1 MDQLI
6 RYLSR
11 PSTGREV
18 WQLFAQHLNLTAT
31 ALGIALLLSLPLGL
45 LVARWRRGGD
55 AILGVLGVLYTIPS
69 LALLVLLI
77 PFLRLG
83 FRLAVTVLVVYAQ
96 LILVRNI
103 AVALRGVDPAVS
115 EAARGM
121 GMSAWQRLVQVELPL
136 ALPVIIAGIRIAALS
151 TIAIATVATLVNAG
165 GLGKLLFDGVNQ
177 SNYAKIYVGSFCIAL
192 LAIAID
198 QGLRLVERVAS
209 ARR

>member
-11 PSTGREV
+11 PSTGPEV
-18 WQLFAQHLNLTAT
+18 WRLFVQHLNLTAT
-31 ALGIALLLSLPLGL
+31 ALGIALLLSLPVGL

-55 AILGVLGVLYTIPS
+55 VILGVLGVLYTIPS

-83 FRLAVTVLVVYAQ
+83 FRLAVTVLVIYAQ

-103 AVALRGVDPAVS
+103 AVGLRGVDPAVS

-121 GMSAWQRLVQVELPL
+121 GMSGWQRLVRVELPL

-198 QGLRLVERVAS
+198 QALRLLERAAS
-209 ARR
+209 AHR

>member
-11 PSTGREV
+11 PQTGPEV
-18 WQLFAQHLNLTAT
+18 GRLFVQHLNLTAT

-55 AILGVLGVLYTIPS
+55 AVLGVLGVLYTIPS

-103 AVALRGVDPAVS
+103 AVGLRGVDPAVS

-121 GMSAWQRLVQVELPL
+121 GMSDWQRLARVELPL

-151 TIAIATVATLVNAG
+151 TIGIATVATLVNAG

-192 LAIAID
+192 LAITID
-198 QGLRLVERVAS
+198 QALRLLERVAS
-209 ARR
+209 SGR

>member
-1 MDQLI
+1 MDQLLN
-6 RYLSR
+6 YLSR

-18 WQLFAQHLNLTAT
+18 WQLFVQHLNLTAT

>member
-103 AVALRGVDPAVS
+103 AVALRG
-115 EAARGM
+115 M

>member
-192 LAIAID
+192 LAIGID